1 MNRALCIL
9 VGLGALVTAPLCFGQ
24 ANLATLTGIVADSGG
39 GVIPGAEVIVLN
51 TGTGIS
57 REQTTGSVGAY
68 TVPALIPG
76 EYELIVTADG
86 FQQHVEQG
94 IVLRTGDN
102 RRVDIELQIGQVTE
116 SVTVDAQLITLNTES
131 GTIKGD
137 VIVMEEIQE
146 LPLNGRDFT
155 DLAFFVPG
163 VVPRGSAQGSFASI
177 NGARPTNTN
186 FYVDGF
192 DNRNVQGGAAQV
204 RPNIDALQEFKM
216 ETAGYSAEYG
226 RQAGGILNMSL
237 RSGTNDLHG
246 NVSYFM
252 RNDVLD
258 ARGFF
263 EAEKTNLLQN
273 QFSVTAT
280 GPIVK
285 NKTFFMLSYELQRR
299 DQEHVRLS
307 RVPTPM
313 ETAGDFSQTIGL
325 SHLDNQ
331 LDVTDDA
338 VLDTLRNRFVIR
350 DRTARGGCNINL
362 VNRGRRNSCFPN
374 DLIPMSRADPVAQRL
389 FREYPEPNLG
399 KRRDLLNYRVVD
411 SDNDNFDSFI
421 TKIDHKIGENNLA
434 ARMQYRA
441 NNNENPFAGNS
452 VLPQFGNTID
462 DNRYLAGA
470 DYTHM
475 FSPTSLM
482 EIRAGF
488 SGNDVFQ
495 RGAFADQNIIQE
507 LGMANFISQDDLAEY
522 PGIDD
527 FPLIRVDN
535 HAPLGSA
542 TNLPVITDVYDY
554 QWSAK
559 MTNIMG
565 NHTLKYGF
573 NYNYVIYERPG
584 VNNARGNYRFRGFRT
599 GGCNS
604 LRCRDWGSPVA
615 DMFLGWL
622 HNINVREGINGPDW
636 RQIAMGA
643 FVNDDW
649 KVTPN
654 LTMNLGFRWEVN
666 RMPWDVNDKMGSY
679 VPDLNKIVLSSDRN
693 LPDNFD
699 QLLGDYSLQD
709 RFLTAD
715 EVGYP
720 RSVIQTDWNNMA
732 PRVGLAYRV
741 SQGMVI
747 RTGYG
752 IFMAGTILNPFR
764 NNLGNIFPYTIQ
776 TNYAA
781 RNATPNRP
789 PEIVLNDPLGTQGRD
804 VIIAG
809 GWLGDRPSASGI
821 TQSPSQAYL
830 QSWNFTIERQLPG
843 GTSVEV
849 DYRGSKGSHLIR
861 RYDHNQALRTRE
873 WFLANRTATGG
884 FTENAQSLRPN
895 PDWNAINFYNTG
907 SNSNYHAGN
916 ISWRKRS
923 RRGLFW
929 RVNYSFS
936 KSIDD
941 ASRTNGSGATDFA
954 NALDRRNLALERG
967 RSTWDRRH
975 VFTLVANY
983 NLPFGRGRRWGR
995 QWGAVAQGVLGGWQM
1010 SGTQTSYS
1018 GSPFTV
1024 MAANA
1029 DQNLGESQRPHRIAH
1044 GAQADDQSLGAIRG
1058 VDYPFF
1064 DTRAFEN
1071 VPSCIDADPEAGTP
1085 VSCPEG
1091 AFALG
1096 TAGRNILDG
1105 PGLLSANVALSKNF
1119 TIREGMR
1126 LQLRI
1131 ESFNFLN
1138 RTNFIMINEFRR
1150 FNGVGGGFFTRTG
1163 NIGRGGGPRIFQ
1175 YAVKLRF

>member
-1 MNRALCIL
+1 MRVNTRLAAVLAAVL
-9 VGLGALVTAPLCFGQ
+9 VPLCFGQ
-24 ANLATLTGIVADSGG
+24 SNLATLTGIVTDTGG
-39 GVIPGAEVIVLN
+39 GVVPGAEVTVIN

-57 REQTTGSVGAY
+57 REQSANSVGTY
-68 TVPALIPG
+68 TFPALIPG
-76 EYELIVTADG
+76 DYELIVTSEG

-94 IVLRTGDN
+94 IVLRTSDN
-102 RRVDIELQIGQVTE
+102 RRVDVELQLGQVTE
-116 SVTVDAQLITLNTES
+116 SVTVDAQLVPLNTES

-216 ETAGYSAEYG
+216 EVSGYSAEYG
-226 RQAGGILNMSL
+226 RMAGGILNMSL
-237 RSGTNDLHG
+237 RSGTNALHG
-246 NVSYFM
+246 NLSYFM
-252 RNDVLD
+252 RNDALD
-258 ARGFF
+258 ARAFF
-263 EAEKTNLLQN
+263 DIDKTKLNQN
-273 QFSVTAT
+273 QFSATAT

-299 DQEHVRLS
+299 HQEQTRLS

-313 ETAGDFSQTIGL
+313 EMAGDFSQTIGL
-325 SHLDNQ
+325 SHLDNS
-331 LDVTDDA
+331 LNVTDAA
-338 VLDTLRNRFVIR
+338 VLDQLQGAFRIR
-350 DRTARGGCNINL
+350 DRTARGPCNA
-362 VNRGRRNSCFPN
+362 RNQRSCFAN
-374 DLIPMSRADPVAQRL
+374 DMIPMSRADPVAQRL
-389 FREYPEPNLG
+389 FQEYPAPNLG
-399 KRRDLLNYRVVD
+399 LRRDLFNYLVVVN
-411 SDNDNFDSFI
+411 DNDNFDSSI
-421 TKIDHKIGENNLA
+421 AKIDHKIRGNTLA
-434 ARMQYRA
+434 MRGQYRA
-441 NNNENPFAGNS
+441 NNTQNPFAGASN
-452 VLPQFGNTID
+452 LQQFGNTID
-462 DNRYLAGA
+462 DNRYLFGA

-475 FSPTSLM
+475 ISPTFLM
-482 EIRAGF
+482 EVRGGF

-495 RGAFADQNIIQE
+495 RGAFADTDIINE
-507 LGMANFISQDDLAEY
+507 LGMANFISDEDRQKY

-527 FPLIRVDN
+527 FPLVRIDN
-535 HAPLGSA
+535 HVTIGSA
-542 TNLPVITDVYDY
+542 TNLPVITDVKDF
-554 QWSAK
+554 QTSVK
-559 MTNIMG
+559 LTNIKG
-565 NHTLKYGF
+565 SHTIKYGF
-573 NYNYVIYERPG
+573 NYNFVIYERPG

-604 LRCRDWGSPVA
+604 ITCKDIGSPVA
-615 DMFLGWL
+615 DMYLGWL

-643 FVNDDW
+643 FINDDW
-649 KVTPN
+649 KVTPR
-654 LTMNLGFRWEVN
+654 LTMNLGVRWEVN

-679 VPDLNKIVLSSDRN
+679 VPEFDKIVLSSDRN
-693 LPDNFD
+693 LPANFD
-699 QLLGDYSLQD
+699 QLLGDYDLAG

-720 RSVIQTDWNNMA
+720 RSVIQTDWNNLT
-732 PRVGLAYRV
+732 PRFGFAYRLTEKT
-741 SQGMVI
+741 VI
-747 RTGYG
+747 RSGYG
-752 IFMAGTILNPFR
+752 LFVAGTILNPFR
-764 NNLGNIFPYTIQ
+764 NNLGNIFPYTVN

-789 PEIVLNDPLGTQGRD
+789 PEVLLRDPLGTLGRD
-804 VIIAG
+804 AIIGG
-809 GWLGDRPSASGI
+809 GWLGDRPTASGI
-821 TQSPSQAYL
+821 TQRPTQAYL

-843 GTSVEV
+843 GTSVEM

-861 RYDHNQALRTRE
+861 RYDHNQAIRTRE

-884 FTENAQSLRPN
+884 FTENFQSLRPN

-907 SNSNYHAGN
+907 SNSNYNAAN

-923 RRGLFW
+923 RQGLFW

-941 ASRTNGSGATDFA
+941 ASRTNGAGATDFA
-954 NALDRRNLALERG
+954 NALDRRNLRLERG

-975 VFTLVANY
+975 VFTFVGSY

-995 QWGAVAQGVLGGWQM
+995 QWAPATQAILGGWQL

-1024 MAANA
+1024 TVANA
-1029 DQNLGESQRPHRIAH
+1029 DLNLGESQRPNRVSH
-1044 GAQADDQSLGAIRG
+1044 GAQRDDPSLGAIRG

-1064 DTRAFEN
+1064 DVRSFED
-1071 VPSCIDADPEAGTP
+1071 VPSCVDADAEAG
-1085 VSCPEG
+1085 VELYCPEG
-1091 AFALG
+1091 AFGFG

-1105 PGLLSANVALSKNF
+1105 PGLFTANVAISKNF
-1119 TIREGMR
+1119 QIREGMR

-1138 RTNFIMINEFRR
+1138 RTNFVMTNEFRQ
-1150 FNGVGGGFFTRTG
+1150 FNGVGGGYFTRVG

>member
-1 MNRALCIL
+1 MKQALIIA
-9 VGLGALVTAPLCFGQ
+9 ALAAVVVLPPCFGQ
-24 ANLATLTGIVADSGG
+24 ANHATLTGIVSDTGG
-39 GVIPGAEVIVLN
+39 GVIPGAEVAVLN

-57 REQTTGSVGAY
+57 RELTTGAVGAY
-68 TVPALIPG
+68 TFTALIPG
-76 EYELIVTADG
+76 EYELIVTSEG

-94 IVLRTGDN
+94 IILRTGDN
-102 RRVDIELQIGQVTE
+102 RRVDVELQLGQVTE
-116 SVTVDAQLITLNTES
+116 SVTVDAQLVVLNTEN

-137 VIVMEEIQE
+137 VIVQEEIQE

-226 RQAGGILNMSL
+226 RMAGGILNMSL
-237 RSGTNDLHG
+237 RSGTNALHG
-246 NVSYFM
+246 NVSYFI

-263 EAEKTNLLQN
+263 EADKTRLNQN

-299 DQEHVRLS
+299 DQEQTRLS

-313 ETAGDFSQTIGL
+313 ELSGDFSQTIGL

-338 VLDTLRNRFVIR
+338 VLDRLRSAFVLR
-350 DRTARGGCNINL
+350 DRTARGGCNANL
-362 VNRGRRNSCFPN
+362 VARGRRNSCFPN
-374 DLIPMSRADPVAQRL
+374 DIIPASRADPLAMRL
-389 FREYPEPNLG
+389 FQEYPDPNLG

-411 SDNDNFDSFI
+411 NDNDNWDSMI
-421 TKIDHKIGENNLA
+421 AKIDHKIGENNLA
-434 ARMQYRA
+434 GRVQYRA
-441 NNNENPFAGNS
+441 NNTENPFAGS
-452 VLPQFGNTID
+452 PLPQFGNNID
-462 DNRYLAGA
+462 DDRYLAGA

-475 FSPTSLM
+475 FSPTFLM
-482 EIRAGF
+482 EVRFGF

-495 RGAFADQNIIQE
+495 RGAFSGQNIIGE
-507 LGMANFISQDDLAEY
+507 LGMADFLSEDDRQLY

-527 FPLIRVDN
+527 FPLVRADN
-535 HAPLGSA
+535 HANLGSA
-542 TNLPVITDVYDY
+542 ANLPVITDVIDT
-554 QWSAK
+554 QWGVK
-559 MTNIMG
+559 FTNIKG
-565 NHTLKYGF
+565 AHTLKYGYNF
-573 NYNYVIYERPG
+573 NHVIYERPG

-604 LRCRDWGSPVA
+604 LRCKDWGSPIA
-615 DMFLGWL
+615 DMYLGWL

-636 RQIAMGA
+636 RQVAMGA
-643 FVNDDW
+643 FFNDDW
-649 KVTPN
+649 KVTPR
-654 LTMNLGFRWEVN
+654 LTMNIGVRWEVN
-666 RMPWDVNDKMGSY
+666 RMPWDTNDKMGSY
-679 VPDLNKIVLSSDRN
+679 VPELNKIVLASDRN

-699 QLLGDYSLQD
+699 QLLGDYNLTD

-715 EVGYP
+715 EVGFP
-720 RSVIQTDWNNMA
+720 RSVIQTDWNNLT
-732 PRVGLAYRV
+732 PRLGIAYRV
-741 SQGMVI
+741 TNRMVL

-752 IFMAGTILNPFR
+752 LFVAGTILNPFR
-764 NNLGNIFPYTIQ
+764 NNLGNIFPYTIN

-789 PEIVLNDPLGTQGRD
+789 PEVLLHDPLGTLGRD
-804 VIIAG
+804 AIIGG
-809 GWLGDRPSASGI
+809 GWLGDRPAASGI
-821 TQSPSQAYL
+821 TQNPTQAYL

-843 GTSVEV
+843 GTSVEM

-861 RYDHNQALRTRE
+861 RYDHNQAIRTRD

-884 FTENAQSLRPN
+884 FTENFQSLRPN

-907 SNSNYHAGN
+907 SNSNYHAAN

-923 RRGLFW
+923 RGGLFW

-954 NALDRRNLALERG
+954 NALDRRNLRLERG

-975 VFTLVANY
+975 VFTMVANY
-983 NLPFGRGRRWGR
+983 NLPFGRGRKWGR
-995 QWGAVAQGVLGGWQM
+995 SWNSAGQAILGGWQL

-1024 MAANA
+1024 IAANA
-1029 DQNLGESQRPHRIAH
+1029 DQNLGESLRPHRVTH
-1044 GAQADDQSLGAIRG
+1044 GSQEENPSLGAVQG

-1064 DTRAFEN
+1064 DTSAFVS
-1071 VPSCIDADPEAGTP
+1071 VPSCVDADPEAGTELY
-1085 VSCPEG
+1085 CPEG
-1091 AFALG
+1091 AFGFG

-1105 PGLLSANVALSKNF
+1105 PGLFSANVALSKNF
-1119 TIREGMR
+1119 QIREGMR

-1138 RTNFIMINEFRR
+1138 RTNFIMTNEFRR

-1175 YAVKLRF
+1175 YALKLRF

>member
-1 MNRALCIL
+1 MTKHSILAVAIVALL
-9 VGLGALVTAPLCFGQ
+9 APLCFGQ
-24 ANLATLTGIVADSGG
+24 ANLATLTGVVADTGG
-39 GVIPGAEVIVLN
+39 GVIPGAEVTVIN
-51 TGTGIS
+51 TGTAIS
-57 REQTTGSVGAY
+57 RELTTGAVGNY
-68 TVPALIPG
+68 TFTALIPG
-76 EYELIVTADG
+76 QYDLIVTSEG

-94 IVLRTGDN
+94 IELRTGDN
-102 RRVDIELQIGQVTE
+102 RRVDVELQLGQVTE
-116 SVTVDAQLITLNTES
+116 SVTVDAQMITLNTEN
-131 GTIKGD
+131 GMIKGD
-137 VIVMEEIQE
+137 VIVQEEIQE

-163 VVPRGSAQGSFASI
+163 VVPRGSSQGSFASI

-216 ETAGYSAEYG
+216 EVSGYSAEYG
-226 RQAGGILNMSL
+226 RMAGGILNMSL
-237 RSGTNDLHG
+237 RSGTNDVHG
-246 NVSYFM
+246 NISYFM
-252 RNDVLD
+252 RNDALD

-263 EAEKTNLLQN
+263 ELEKTNLLQN
-273 QFSVTAT
+273 QFSATAT
-280 GPIVK
+280 GPIK
-285 NKTFFMLSYELQRR
+285 RNKTFFMVSYELQRR
-299 DQEHVRLS
+299 DQENTRLS

-313 ETAGDFSQTIGL
+313 EIGGDFSQTIGL

-331 LDVTDDA
+331 LDLTDDA
-338 VLDTLRNRFVIR
+338 VLDRLRSQFVIR
-350 DRTARGGCNINL
+350 DRTSRGGCNANL
-362 VNRGRRNSCFPN
+362 VRRGRNNSCFPN
-374 DLIPMSRADPVAQRL
+374 DMIPLSRADPVAQRL
-389 FREYPEPNLG
+389 FQEYPVPNMG
-399 KRRDLLNYRVVD
+399 KRRDLLNYLVVD
-411 SDNDNFDSFI
+411 NDNDNFDSTIF
-421 TKIDHKIGENNLA
+421 KVDHKLGENNLA
-434 ARMQYRA
+434 GRVQYRA

-475 FSPTSLM
+475 FSPTFLL
-482 EIRAGF
+482 ELRGGF

-495 RGAFADQNIIQE
+495 RGAFSDQNIIQE
-507 LGMANFISQDDLAEY
+507 LGMQNFISEEDRQLY

-535 HAPLGSA
+535 HATLGSA
-542 TNLPVITDVYDY
+542 NNLPVITDVRDT
-554 QWSAK
+554 QWSVK
-559 MTNIMG
+559 LTNIKG
-565 NHTLKYGF
+565 SHTIKYGF
-573 NYNYVIYERPG
+573 NYNHVIYERPG

-604 LRCRDWGSPVA
+604 QRCSNWGSPVA

-636 RQIAMGA
+636 RQVAMGA
-643 FVNDDW
+643 FFNDDW
-649 KVTPN
+649 KVTPR
-654 LTMNLGFRWEVN
+654 LTMNLGVRWEVN

-679 VPDLNKIVLSSDRN
+679 VPEFNKIVLSSDRN
-693 LPDNFD
+693 LPDNFNE
-699 QLLGDYSLQD
+699 LLGDYDLAG

-715 EVGYP
+715 EVGFP
-720 RSVIQTDWNNMA
+720 RSVIQTDWNNFT
-732 PRVGLAYRV
+732 PRLGFAYRV
-741 SQGMVI
+741 TNKTVI
-747 RTGYG
+747 RSGYG
-752 IFMAGTILNPFR
+752 LFVAGTILNPFR

-789 PEIVLNDPLGTQGRD
+789 PEVLLSDPLGTLGRD
-804 VIIAG
+804 AIIGG
-809 GWLGDRPSASGI
+809 GWLGNRPSASGI
-821 TQSPSQAYL
+821 TQRPSQAYL

-843 GTSVEV
+843 GTSIEI
-849 DYRGSKGSHLIR
+849 DYRGSKGTHLIR
-861 RYDHNQALRTRE
+861 RYDHNQAIRTRE
-873 WFLANRTATGG
+873 WFLANRTETGG

-907 SNSNYHAGN
+907 SNSNYNAAN

-923 RRGLFW
+923 RGGLFW

-954 NALDRRNLALERG
+954 NALDRRNLKLERG

-975 VFTLVANY
+975 VFTLVGNY

-995 QWGAVAQGVLGGWQM
+995 QWNSVTQGILGGWQL

-1029 DQNLGESQRPHRIAH
+1029 DVNLGESQRPHRIAH
-1044 GAQADDQSLGAIRG
+1044 GSQAEDPSLGDTRG
-1058 VDYPFF
+1058 VNYPFF
-1064 DTRAFEN
+1064 DTGAFVD
-1071 VPSCIDADPEAGTP
+1071 VPSCVDADPEAGTELF
-1085 VSCPEG
+1085 CPEG

-1105 PGLLSANVALSKNF
+1105 PGLFTANVAVSKNF
-1119 TIREGMR
+1119 QIREGMR

-1138 RTNFIMINEFRR
+1138 RTNFIMTNEFRR

-1175 YAVKLRF
+1175 YALKLRF